1 MYIDMS
7 KSLSLLLETEF
18 YNDVCFDT
26 KEIVI
31 ADRFKHK
38 EIFDIIRKYCSEND
52 IIVSNVHHLI
62 RNNTSIECKN
72 LDDLMYIK
80 DFNYQLYADNPLYHA
95 NNLINYIHKEL
106 TDNTKYKEI
115 LDLLRLKTVQKKK
128 EFSIEFD
135 FRIVAN
141 IYKIQKQKDKTLTEY
156 IRPVVIDNLKFLPP
170 EIEIIDVYHNMYDLE
185 KNGNVST
192 NILRLHAEEKLYE
205 QIAVRKDKNMLG
217 GNECKNRRKELIEYI
232 KLSLV
237 SQWLKDRDD
246 ICLIG
251 SWAYDWLKNEGKI
264 CVNREKIQI
273 ISKLQVESISVSIEK
288 FVKPMTNFQITYK
301 EQQLNI
307 PKDFRTK
314 RYTFYINIETERG
327 IVEKPFLDLFNS
339 AEFEIIP
346 FAIFNGI
353 CIGDKYVILRFLYID
368 LWILRL
374 IYALGIITNDIINM
388 KIDHYWFLINEFR
401 GNYGDKLKTTNF
413 FGIYRN
419 YLVDKKQ
426 ENLKGKK
433 YTPYIPSIYLAENNT
448 YREL

>member
-1 MYIDMS
+1 
-7 KSLSLLLETEF
+7 
-18 YNDVCFDT
+18 
-26 KEIVI
+26 
-31 ADRFKHK
+31 
-38 EIFDIIRKYCSEND
+38 
-52 IIVSNVHHLI
+52 
-62 RNNTSIECKN
+62 
-72 LDDLMYIK
+72 
-80 DFNYQLYADNPLYHA
+80 
-95 NNLINYIHKEL
+95 
-106 TDNTKYKEI
+106 
-115 LDLLRLKTVQKKK
+115 
-128 EFSIEFD
+128 
-135 FRIVAN
+135 
-141 IYKIQKQKDKTLTEY
+141 
-156 IRPVVIDNLKFLPP
+156 
-170 EIEIIDVYHNMYDLE
+170 
-185 KNGNVST
+185 
-192 NILRLHAEEKLYE
+192 
-205 QIAVRKDKNMLG
+205 
-217 GNECKNRRKELIEYI
+217 
-232 KLSLV
+232 
-237 SQWLKDRDD
+237 LKDRDD